1 MKNEQRRFLL
11 LVLLFLFLVAR
22 ILQSARITKS
32 CALGCVSYITSFMEI
47 YVAISGRH

>member
-22 ILQSARITKS
+22 IPSIGQNHEVLCS
-32 CALGCVSYITSFMEI
+32 GCVSHITSFIAI
-47 YVAISGRH
+47 YVAISGKH